1 MTETTIQTR
10 RERRLASEAAAR
22 HSAKSRAAKT
32 SRNVGVV
39 LGTSGLLLSTT
50 VAAMADEAPQAEGR
64 AQATVAIDVSGAELA
79 SVAQPAAVTA
89 SAELELAFD
98 RPAVSTEAA
107 AEPEPE
113 PEPAPEPTSAPQA
126 AADTGTQTA
135 SDTGSQ
141 SAPATSAVTET
152 TDTSQA
158 ATAAPAEPAPVNNG
172 GVVGTAYSV
181 IGTPY
186 VWAGSSLSGMDCSG
200 FINWVYRQHGISLP
214 RNTHGML
221 ASLPRVSSPQP
232 GDIVIATGIRSA
244 YHAGIYVGNG
254 QMVGALA
261 ASGVTQHGYH
271 EGWHNVV
278 AILRPGG

>member
-1 MTETTIQTR
+1 MNETTIQTR
-10 RERRLASEAAAR
+10 RERRMASEAAAR
-22 HSAKSRAAKT
+22 RSVKSRAAKT

-50 VAAMADEAPQAEGR
+50 VAAVADEAPQAEGR
-64 AQATVAIDVSGAELA
+64 AQATVAIDVSDAELA

-98 RPAVSTEAA
+98 RPAVTTEAA

-113 PEPAPEPTSAPQA
+113 PAPTSAPQA

-221 ASLPRVSSPQP
+221 AALPRVSTPQP
-232 GDIVIATGIRSA
+232 GDIVISTGIRSA

-254 QMVGALA
+254 QMVASLA
-261 ASGVTQHGYH
+261 AEGVTTHGYH